1 MNAVDSCVGRVEKPK
16 TPYIKKRMKRYCKN
30 ITLDQNFITACIY
43 ECLSD
48 KWNRMDT
55 ARFLANYTNIITA
68 RQIHR
73 IIKEN
78 FKDWLHNLVCTAAA
92 GMEEEIKLRKVS
104 FDPIKTSAR
113 LDGNSG
119 KVRDIGVECIK
130 QQIYD
135 YVATNGLKELFVRKV
150 GTYQCASI
158 PGRGQVYGKT
168 AIENWIRKNP
178 GKTRVA
184 AKGDVRKC
192 YPSINRRKMKRM
204 LEKQVRNEDLLYLTF
219 VLIDSFDQG
228 LSIGSYLSQWLCNYY
243 LSAAYHYAAEKLFKR
258 KKHRDGTTEE
268 IRLINH
274 VLFYMDDF
282 ILIGSRKADVR
293 KAMKLLVK
301 YMNEYLDLTVKPDW
315 KLFQI
320 DWIDK
325 EGKHHGEPIDMMGFK
340 IYRDHTEVRRSI
352 FLRGRRAFVKAGKY
366 AEKGKAIPLDLA
378 YRCIAYYGWFKHS
391 DSEYFREKYNVDKI
405 FEKAKRRVSRES
417 KIYRKTGSCNLE
429 CAA

>member
-1 MNAVDSCVGRVEKPK
+1 
-16 TPYIKKRMKRYCKN
+16 
-30 ITLDQNFITACIY
+30 
-43 ECLSD
+43 
-48 KWNRMDT
+48 
-55 ARFLANYTNIITA
+55 
-68 RQIHR
+68 
-73 IIKEN
+73 
-78 FKDWLHNLVCTAAA
+78 
-92 GMEEEIKLRKVS
+92 MEEEIKLRKVS
-104 FDPIKTSAR
+104 FDHIKTSAR

-135 YVATNGLKELFVRKV
+135 YVATNGLRELFERKI

-178 GKTRVA
+178 GKTRIA

-192 YPSINRRKMKRM
+192 YPSINRRKLKRM

-219 VLIDSFDQG
+219 VLIDSFNQG

-258 KKHRDGTTEE
+258 KKHRDGTIEE

-282 ILIGSRKADVR
+282 LLIGSRKADVR
-293 KAMKLLVK
+293 KAMKLLIK

-325 EGKHHGEPIDMMGFK
+325 DGKHHGEPIDMMGFK

-366 AEKGKAIPLDLA
+366 VEKGKAIPLDLT

-417 KIYRKTGSCNLE
+417 KIYRKTEPCNLE
-429 CAA
+429 YAA

>member
-1 MNAVDSCVGRVEKPK
+1 
-16 TPYIKKRMKRYCKN
+16 MKRYCKN

-158 PGRGQVYGKT
+158 PGRGQIYGKE

-301 YMNEYLDLTVKPDW
+301 YMNEYL
-315 KLFQI
+315 
-320 DWIDK
+320 
-325 EGKHHGEPIDMMGFK
+325 
-340 IYRDHTEVRRSI
+340 
-352 FLRGRRAFVKAGKY
+352 GR
-366 AEKGKAIPLDLA
+366 
-378 YRCIAYYGWFKHS
+378 
-391 DSEYFREKYNVDKI
+391 
-405 FEKAKRRVSRES
+405 
-417 KIYRKTGSCNLE
+417 
-429 CAA
+429 

>member
-1 MNAVDSCVGRVEKPK
+1 
-16 TPYIKKRMKRYCKN
+16 
-30 ITLDQNFITACIY
+30 
-43 ECLSD
+43 
-48 KWNRMDT
+48 MDT

-78 FKDWLHNLVCTAAA
+78 LKDWLHNLVCTAAA
-92 GMEEEIKLRKVS
+92 GLEEEIKLRKVS
-104 FDPIKTSAR
+104 FDPIETSAR

-135 YVATNGLKELFVRKV
+135 YVVTNGLKELIVRKV

-158 PGRGQVYGKT
+158 PGRGQIYGKE

-192 YPSINRRKMKRM
+192 YPSINRRKLKRM
-204 LEKQVRNEDLLYLTF
+204 LEKQVKNEDLLYLTF
-219 VLIDSFDQG
+219 ILIDSFDQG

-258 KKHRDGTTEE
+258 KKHWDGTIEE

-282 ILIGSRKADVR
+282 LLIGSRKADVR
-293 KAMKLLVK
+293 KAMKLLIR
-301 YMNEYLDLTVKPDW
+301 YMNEYLDLTVKSDW

-352 FLRGRRAFVKAGKY
+352 FLRGRRTFVKAGKY

-417 KIYRKTGSCNLE
+417 KIYRKAGFCNLE
-429 CAA
+429 CTA